1 MYERDVKTLKKI
13 LTYINKIEGY
23 METVTSEDAF
33 NINSI
38 VKDAVVFN
46 LLQIGELSYKK
57 LTDDFKKKYKN
68 VPWRQIYGLRN
79 RIVHDYDNVHLS
91 IVYSTVKIELIELR
105 KQINQLLE
113 VID

>member
-1 MYERDVKTLKKI
+1 MKSV
-13 LTYINKIEGY
+13 
-23 METVTSEDAF
+23 MSEDEF
-33 NINSI
+33 NRNSI

-68 VPWRQIYGLRN
+68 IPWRQVYGLRN

-91 IVYSTVKIELIELR
+91 IIYSTIKNELVELG
-105 KQINQLLE
+105 K
-113 VID
+113 